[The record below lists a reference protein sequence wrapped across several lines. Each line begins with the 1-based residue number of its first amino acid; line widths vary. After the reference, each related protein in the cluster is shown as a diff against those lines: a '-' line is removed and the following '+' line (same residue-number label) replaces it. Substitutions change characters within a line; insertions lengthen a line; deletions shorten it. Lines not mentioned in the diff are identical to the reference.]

1 MFLVTL
7 GQGWSKSAVWGTIKH
22 STETISRKFDE
33 VLNCVVAMCK
43 NYIRPI
49 DPNFTTTHSR
59 ITNDHRMMPHFKNCI
74 GAIDDIRSIF
84 LLKMRRTHQL
94 QNQVTTPWIGSVMT

>member
-33 VLNCVVAMCK
+33 VLNCVVAIYSKYLPPQNASDTSTPESSEHTMDRFRDDLARAI
-43 NYIRPI
+43 YL
-49 DPNFTTTHSR
+49 SR
-59 ITNDHRMMPHFKNCI
+59 ST
-74 GAIDDIRSIF
+74 
-84 LLKMRRTHQL
+84 
-94 QNQVTTPWIGSVMT
+94 